1 MTHCQKMGVVLVFLM
16 INDFHLIYQIEIVCK
31 FRELLS
37 YLSKFQR
44 NWISSC
50 FGAGIPA
57 HISLTCKN
65 VPAPHQENQV
75 SQKGSLPLTISE
87 KCKVP
92 GNTPIPNSLP
102 FPPHSERIGQS
113 LMGVQ
118 KVSISLKGSIKC
130 NYHFLLFCFVTNFLK
145 IQASKLFFMARKI
158 FLLV

>member
-65 VPAPHQENQV
+65 VPAPH
-75 SQKGSLPLTISE
+75 
-87 KCKVP
+87 
-92 GNTPIPNSLP
+92 
-102 FPPHSERIGQS
+102 
-113 LMGVQ
+113 
-118 KVSISLKGSIKC
+118 
-130 NYHFLLFCFVTNFLK
+130 
-145 IQASKLFFMARKI
+145 
-158 FLLV
+158 